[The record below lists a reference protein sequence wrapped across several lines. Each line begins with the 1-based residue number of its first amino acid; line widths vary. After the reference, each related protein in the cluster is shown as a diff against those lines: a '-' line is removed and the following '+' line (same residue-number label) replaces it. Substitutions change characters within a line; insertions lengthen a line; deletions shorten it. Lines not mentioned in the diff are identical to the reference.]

1 MTITELAIKRPTL
14 VVVLFSVLGVLG
26 IYGFIELKYDLMPK
40 MTAPVITITT
50 IYPGASPNEVENSVT
65 KPIEDAITG
74 IDQVAAVRSTSFES
88 RSFVSVE
95 FEQSTNVNF
104 ALQDVQRKVNEIADK
119 LPLTAKKPVVSK
131 ISFDEIP
138 VLRMSVR
145 SSMPSKDFYQFVK
158 EKIVPRISKNDG
170 VGMVSLLGG
179 EEREIKVQ
187 INQDKLRSIGLS
199 PFLVAQTI
207 KSANLDFP
215 TGKIKDE
222 NDQYVV
228 RVAGK
233 FSSVDSIRN
242 LVVSRTRSGGEIKMK
257 DIADVEDAIKETYNI
272 NRLNGIPSVGIL
284 VQKASDANTV
294 DVSKLVRKEIAA
306 MEKDYADINLKFEIA
321 QDASTFIMSS
331 SDAVKEDLL
340 LAILLVAVV
349 MLVFLHSLRN
359 SLIVLVAIPS
369 SLVSTFFIMYI
380 FGFTL
385 NLMTLLAMSLVI
397 GILVDDSIVVL
408 ENIYRHLEKGEEQKT
423 AALNGRNEI
432 GFAALSITLVDVVV
446 FLPLSLITGMIGNFL
461 REYALVVVFSTLMSL
476 LVSFTITPMLASRFT
491 KLENL
496 NKKTIFSK
504 FGVWFEN
511 LYKKITNFY
520 TNLLQWS
527 LRNGGKVV
535 IISVILLIISISLFP
550 LGFIG
555 FEFIPVVDRGEL
567 IITIEVEPGA
577 SIEKTNQYCYQV
589 EEVLKKYP
597 VSKIS
602 TNVGASSEGFI
613 GLFSN
618 NNAEFYVTLVD
629 KKYRDKPTDVIGQ
642 EMKKEINLIP
652 GIKARVNPI
661 SLMGT
666 STRTPVQLLV
676 TGPNYDETLKGAKIV
691 EEIVKSIEGTSDV
704 RLSSDEGKP
713 ELKIEINRDKLAKLG
728 LTIWDIGQ
736 NLRVGLTG
744 DDESKYREGVNEYDI
759 RVQFDLLDRS
769 KVTEVGNMT
778 FLNNKGQLIQLKQFA
793 EIYQSTGP
801 TKLEREDRIYAINV
815 YSQVYGKTS
824 GVVTQ
829 EALNKLKNVQLPPGV
844 SYRITGEQKNMM
856 ESMTSMLIALFV
868 GILFV
873 YFIMIALYNSYLYPF
888 VVLFSIP
895 LAIIGAFLG
904 LALTMKSISVY
915 SILGIIMLVGLV
927 AKNAILLVDRTNQ
940 MKNEQG
946 LQTYDALIEAG
957 QTRLRPILMTTFA
970 MVFGM
975 LPIALSTSPSSEAKS
990 GLAIVLI
997 GGLLSSMF
1005 LTLILIPV
1013 VYQKMDKWKVKLFE
1027 LIKKRKIVLKE
1038 EYQKN

>member
-40 MTAPVITITT
+40 MTAPVITVTT
-50 IYPGASPNEVENSVT
+50 IYPGASPNEVENSIT
-65 KPIEDAITG
+65 KTIEDAITG
-74 IDQVAAVRSTSFES
+74 IDKVNAVRSSSMES
-88 RSFVSVE
+88 RSFIFIEFDQSV
-95 FEQSTNVNF
+95 NVNY

-119 LPLTAKKPVVSK
+119 LPTTSKKPVISK

-145 SSMPSKDFYQFVK
+145 SSMPTKDFYQFVK
-158 EKIVPRISKNDG
+158 DKIVPRISKNDG
-170 VGMVSLLGG
+170 VGMVTLLGG
-179 EEREIKVQ
+179 EEREIRVHLD
-187 INQDKLRSIGLS
+187 QDKIRSLGLS
-199 PFLVAQTI
+199 PFLVTQTI

-215 TGKIKDE
+215 TGKIKSE
-222 NDQYVV
+222 EEQFVV

-233 FSSVDSIRN
+233 FSSLDTIRN
-242 LVVSRTRSGGEIKMK
+242 LIISRTKSGGEIKLK

-272 NRLNGIPSVGIL
+272 NRLNGIPSIGIL

-294 DVSKLVRKEIAA
+294 DVSKLVRKELDK
-306 MEKDYADINLKFEIA
+306 MEKDYSDINLKFEIA
-321 QDASTFIMSS
+321 QDASTFIMNSA
-331 SDAVKEDLL
+331 DAVKEDLA
-340 LAILLVAVV
+340 LAILLVAIV
-349 MLVFLHSLRN
+349 MLIFLHSLRN

-369 SLVSTFFIMYI
+369 SLISTFFIMYI

-408 ENIYRHLEKGEEQKT
+408 ENIYRHLEKGEDQRT

-491 KLENL
+491 KLEHL
-496 NKKTIFSK
+496 TKKSLLGR
-504 FGVWFEN
+504 FGLWFEN
-511 LYKKITNFY
+511 IYKKITNLY
-520 TNLLQWS
+520 TATLKWA

-535 IISVILLIISISLFP
+535 LISLVLLILSISLFP

-577 SIEKTNQYCYQV
+577 TIEKTNQYCYQI
-589 EEVLKKYP
+589 EELLKKYP
-597 VSKIS
+597 VAKIS

-613 GLFSN
+613 GVYTN
-618 NNAEFYVTLVD
+618 NTAEFYVTLVD
-629 KKYRDKPTDVIGQ
+629 KKYRDKKTDVIGQ
-642 EMKKEINLIP
+642 EMKKEINQIP

-666 STRTPVQLLV
+666 STRTPVQFLV
-676 TGPNYDETLKGAKIV
+676 TGPSYEETLKGAKII
-691 EEIVKSIEGTSDV
+691 EEVVKSVEGTSDV
-704 RLSSDEGKP
+704 RLSSEEGKP
-713 ELKIEINRDKLAKLG
+713 EIRIEIDRDKLAKFG
-728 LTIWDIGQ
+728 LSIFDIGQ
-736 NLRVGLTG
+736 NLRIGLTG
-744 DDESKYREGVNEYDI
+744 DDESKYRENINEYDI
-759 RVQFDLLDRS
+759 RIQFDELDRS
-769 KVTEVGNMT
+769 KIKDVSDMT
-778 FLNNKGQLIQLKQFA
+778 FLNNRGQLIQLKQFA
-793 EIYQSTGP
+793 TIYQSVGP
-801 TKLEREDRIYAINV
+801 TKLERENRISAINV
-815 YSQVYGKTS
+815 FSQVYGKTS
-824 GVVTQ
+824 GIVTQ
-829 EALNKLKNVQLPPGV
+829 EVLNKLKNVQLPPGV
-844 SYRITGEQKNMM
+844 NYEITGEQKNMM
-856 ESMTSMLIALFV
+856 DSMKSMLIALFI

-940 MKNEQG
+940 MKNENH
-946 LQTYDALIEAG
+946 LSTYDSLIEAG

-975 LPIALSTSPSSEAKS
+975 LPIALSTSASSEAKS

-1013 VYQKMDKWKVKLFE
+1013 VYQKMDKWKEKVFVKLQA
-1027 LIKKRKIVLKE
+1027 RKVNLKE
-1038 EYQKN
+1038 QHQRV